1 MVLSLLKSLADS
13 TRLRLVALLCQG
25 EFTVQELTEILG
37 MGQSRVSRHLKLL
50 LDEKILSV
58 RRQGT
63 WSYYRVSQENAL
75 FGAIW
80 PALEASVTEGA
91 SGGDDLRAMA
101 AIYEKRRRK
110 SQDFFN
116 HHANE
121 WDGLSHRLL
130 PTVPYSENLLARI
143 HPCENLVEVGVGTG
157 NLLPLLMSRAQTVI
171 GVDQSPAMLAQ
182 ARQRIGQ
189 KEPGQVEL
197 RLGEMS
203 HLPVLSAS
211 ANTVLVN
218 MVLHHA
224 ADPEN
229 VFKEF
234 ARVMREDGTL
244 VIADLLPHQHEWARD
259 SLADLWLGFEYGDLE
274 RWLEAAGLFLTDYVE
289 IQGTADRQGV
299 FILEATKRGSNQTT
313 K

>member
-13 TRLRLVALLCQG
+13 TRLRLVSLLYRG

-50 LDEKILSV
+50 LDEEILSV

-63 WSYYRVSQENAL
+63 WSYYRVCQENAL
-75 FGAIW
+75 FVAMW
-80 PALEASVTEGA
+80 PALDASLAEETS
-91 SGGDDLRAMA
+91 SGEDFRAMA

-116 HHANE
+116 HYASE
-121 WDGLSHRLL
+121 WDGLSRRLL
-130 PTVPYSENLLARI
+130 PTVPYGEHLLARI
-143 HPCENLVEVGVGTG
+143 RPCENLVEVGVGTG
-157 NLLPLLMSRAQTVI
+157 NLLPSLMSRAQTVI

-182 ARQRIGQ
+182 ARHRIGQ
-189 KEPGQVEL
+189 KEHGQVEL

-211 ANTVLVN
+211 ADTVLVS

-234 ARVMREDGTL
+234 ARVMREEGTL

-259 SLADLWLGFEYGDLE
+259 SLADLWLGFERNDIE
-274 RWLEAAGLFLTDYVE
+274 RWLEAAGLLLTGYVE
-289 IQGTADRQGV
+289 IQGTADRQGI
-299 FILEATKRGSNQTT
+299 FILEATKRGINQTT